1 MGKHAIKPMSAK
13 HRQAV
18 NYYLQGMSKSKAA
31 EKSGFKKSTTP
42 DVFARKDVRDEID
55 RRMKLT
61 EAKVDMDR
69 AWLLE
74 KLRDVIEA
82 TPGELIEVD
91 AKGRPSLNWDKLSP
105 SLRKAISTVTV
116 NTSKAG
122 GKYKQTKTDVK
133 ITTTDKLG
141 AIKEAGILLGLREEK
156 KVIDI
161 EDGLVAIL
169 TRKRQ
174 ERVERLNDE
183 QRTILHSNGT
193 VD

>member
-105 SLRKAISTVTV
+105 SLRKATV